1 MSPLLLGALS
11 VAAALL
17 VPVLLFYLL
26 GRKRGGGLYHRLR
39 SRGKAIVLCGS
50 SGIGKTRLFLALVA
64 PSDASPSISTVSSG
78 SINTGRTSNGV
89 SVLDVPG
96 SEKVRELYLDEAL
109 QQARCIVYFVSPSPR
124 PADAALL
131 IKIIASAIAMGA
143 NLVLVVAAAPPQ
155 DDGLPAPTKILQ
167 KEMQQ
172 LAHQLLLPPSSS
184 HTDDT
189 NVQEEGVDGNKTA
202 LRTHFELITR
212 ALHLQDDDPNLPEML
227 TFARLAPLV
236 AGPSGGTSA
245 PIDDLFVQLAV
256 DETAS
261 IENAADLI
269 RLRV

>member
-11 VAAALL
+11 VAMALL

-26 GRKRGGGLYHRLR
+26 GRKRGGGLYHHLR

-131 IKIIASAIAMGA
+131 VKIIASAIAMGA
-143 NLVLVVAAAPPQ
+143 NLVLVVTAAPPQ
-155 DDGLPAPTKILQ
+155 DDGLPAPIKILQ

-172 LAHQLLLPPSSS
+172 LAHQLLLPSSS
-184 HTDDT
+184 HTDAN

-212 ALHLQDDDPNLPEML
+212 ALHLQDDDANLPEML
-227 TFARLAPLV
+227 TFTRLAPLV
-236 AGPSGGTSA
+236 VGPSGGTSA
-245 PIDDLFVQLAV
+245 PIDDLLVQLAV
-256 DETAS
+256 NETAS